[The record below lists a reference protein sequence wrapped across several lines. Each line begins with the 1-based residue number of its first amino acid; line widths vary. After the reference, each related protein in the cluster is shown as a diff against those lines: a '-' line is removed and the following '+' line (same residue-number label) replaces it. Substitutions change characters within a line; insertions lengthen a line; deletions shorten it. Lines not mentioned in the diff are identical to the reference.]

1 MKRIP
6 IAAVAIIGVNRA
18 IGKDN
23 ELLWELPKDMKHFE
37 KLTKGHVV
45 MMGRRTWESI
55 PEKHRPLK
63 DRHNIVITKQDNYEA
78 EGAFVAANYFK
89 ALQEAQTYANR
100 NNCLI
105 FVIGGGQIYDLALPY
120 TDTLHLTVVDDEP
133 DAHVFFPP
141 FDEGFNLVD
150 ARDDE
155 DGGYKI
161 SFRTY
166 KRRAL

>member
-6 IAAVAIIGVNRA
+6 ISAIATIGVNRA
-18 IGKDN
+18 IGHSNDLIWDLK
-23 ELLWELPKDMKHFE
+23 KDMKHFVN
-37 KLTKGHVV
+37 LTKGSVV
-45 MMGRRTWESI
+45 IMGRVTWESI
-55 PEKHRPLK
+55 PKKYRPLK
-63 DRHNIVITKQDNYEA
+63 DRYNIVITKQDNYDA
-78 EGAFVAANYFK
+78 DGAFVAANYFK

-100 NNCLI
+100 HNCGI

-120 TDTLHLTVVDDEP
+120 TDTLYLTVVDDEP

-141 FDEGFNLVD
+141 FDEGFNLVE

>member
-6 IAAVAIIGVNRA
+6 ISAIAVIGINRA
-18 IGKDN
+18 IGKDS
-23 ELLWELPKDMKHFE
+23 ELLWSLKKDMKHFE
-37 KLTKGHVV
+37 TLTKGSVV
-45 MMGRRTWESI
+45 IMGRVTWESI

-63 DRHNIVITKQDNYEA
+63 DRHNIIITKQDNYEA

-100 NNCLI
+100 HDCGI
-105 FVIGGGQIYDLALPY
+105 FVIGGAQIYELALPY

-133 DAHVFFPP
+133 NADAFFPP
-141 FDEGFNLVD
+141 FDEGFNLVE
-150 ARDDE
+150 AKDDE
-155 DGGYKI
+155 DGGHRI